1 MVKGKVK
8 LSVWVLPETK
18 DKIAQFYKAD
28 NCTAPGPF
36 VDKAVEFYAGFLTA
50 QDASQYLPR
59 VLDAVMDGHFKSM
72 KNKLGR
78 LLFKYAVEAN
88 ISNHILAYDTDI
100 DLEQLERL
108 RNRSVREVQESNGEI
123 SFKDNLK
130 FQKSV

>member
-1 MVKGKVK
+1 
-8 LSVWVLPETK
+8 
-18 DKIAQFYKAD
+18 
-28 NCTAPGPF
+28 
-36 VDKAVEFYAGFLTA
+36 
-50 QDASQYLPR
+50 
-59 VLDAVMDGHFKSM
+59 M